1 MVRVSKNEIGRATR
15 LVGIIGNRINDRL
28 RDREFIPMAALVDL
42 ASDKTKEV
50 VGALEIA
57 CGP

>member
-1 MVRVSKNEIGRATR
+1 MVRVSKNEIGRATG
-15 LVGIIGNRINDRL
+15 LVGIIGDRINDRL
-28 RDREFIPMAALVDL
+28 RNREFIPMTALDDL
-42 ASDKTKEV
+42 ASDETKEI

>member
-1 MVRVSKNEIGRATR
+1 MVMVSKNEIGRATR
-15 LVGIIGNRINDRL
+15 LVGIIGDRINDRL
-28 RDREFIPMAALVDL
+28 RDQEFIPMEVLDDL
-42 ASDKTKEV
+42 ASDETKEI